1 MKLQFKKLLFKKFLK
16 KSYGPITISIT
27 VVIFASALYAFAVL
41 RSVPDVNLLSQNRVA
56 ESTKIYD
63 RTGKVLLYELYGE
76 QRRTVVSPE
85 QIPDIVR
92 KATLAVEDRNFYDH
106 AAVDWKSIARAML
119 ANIQNVSVVQGGST
133 ITQQLAKKAFL
144 TDDRTLSRKL
154 KELVISYNLEKRYSK
169 DEILNLYLNQI
180 PYGANAYGI
189 EAAAKTYFA
198 KSAIDLTVAEA
209 ALLASLPKAPS
220 YYSPW
225 GIHVTELIERKD
237 RTINQM
243 KDAGFINEDEK
254 KKTLAE
260 KLEFIPQFTNI
271 KAPHFVMFV
280 QEYLAN
286 AYGDDFMRTGGLKV
300 TTTLD
305 WNLQQ
310 VAEKVVAD
318 GAKRNTELYQGTN
331 AALVAQDSNT
341 GNILALVGSRD
352 YFDETIDGNF
362 DVASQGLRQPGSS
375 IKPFAYLSAFKKGF
389 TPDTILFDV
398 ETEFDTTGDPER
410 SYKPHNFDGEFRGPI
425 TMRNALAQSINV
437 PSVKTLYLSGIDN
450 VLTLLHV
457 MGISTL
463 NERNRYG
470 LTLALGGGE
479 IKLID
484 MIKAY
489 SVLSQDGVLHNQAT
503 ILSVQDKN
511 GKMLEL
517 YKDKKEQVTDSE
529 HVRMVN
535 DILSDTAARSPLFQ
549 NSIGLTVFPNQEV
562 ALKTGTT
569 NDYRDAWTFGYT
581 PSLVVGVWAGN
592 NDNKPMQKKGG
603 SILAA
608 VPIWSAFMKEA
619 LKNAPFEPFP
629 RPNAVLTDK
638 PVLNGEYV
646 VNNEVHTILYYINK
660 KDPLGSPLQN
670 PQTDSQF
677 KNWEDAI
684 IAWIGANPNFSMN
697 HGNANSSSISP
708 IELTNIKNGDFI
720 TSSPFMVNA
729 HIRSMTDVTGI
740 EIYVNDVLVKKD
752 TILPSRDYDYS
763 VTIQTPLEAQN
774 KLTIKTVGMQ
784 GIIDTKEIIVFRR

>member
-1 MKLQFKKLLFKKFLK
+1 MKLNYKKLLKKM
-16 KSYGPITISIT
+16 YGPITIGVT
-27 VVIFASALYAFAVL
+27 VVVFIGALYIVTIL
-41 RSVPDVNLLSQNRVA
+41 RSVPDVTLLSQNRVA

-76 QRRTVVSPE
+76 QRRTVVAPK

-92 KATLAVEDRNFYDH
+92 KATLAVEDRNFYNH
-106 AAVDWKSIARAML
+106 SAVDWRSIARAL
-119 ANIQNVSVVQGGST
+119 IANLLHGGVVQGGST

-144 TDDRTLSRKL
+144 TDDRTFSRKF
-154 KELVISYNLEKRYSK
+154 KELIISYNLENKYSK

-198 KSAIDLTVAEA
+198 KSALELTIAET

-225 GIHVTELIERKD
+225 GTHVADLIARKD

-243 KDAGFINEDEK
+243 KDVGFITEDEK
-254 KKTLAE
+254 KTALAE

-271 KAPHFVMFV
+271 KAPHFVMLV
-280 QEYLAN
+280 QEYLSN
-286 AYGDDFMRTGGLKV
+286 AYGDDFIRTGGLKV

-310 VAEKVVAD
+310 IAEKVVAD

-331 AALVAQDSNT
+331 AALVAQDSET
-341 GNILALVGSRD
+341 GQVLTLVGSRD
-352 YFDETIDGNF
+352 YFDEKIDGNF

-375 IKPFAYLSAFKKGF
+375 IKPFAYLAAFKKGF
-389 TPDTILFDV
+389 TPSTVLFDV
-398 ETEFDTTGDPER
+398 ETEFDTTGSPER
-410 SYKPHNFDGEFRGPI
+410 SYKPHNFDEQFRGPI
-425 TMRNALAQSINV
+425 TMRNALAQSINI
-437 PSVKTLYLSGIDN
+437 PSVKTLYLGGIDN
-450 VLTLLHV
+450 LLTLLRA
-457 MGISTL
+457 MGITTL

-503 ILSVQDKN
+503 ILSVEDKN
-511 GKMLEL
+511 GKTLES
-517 YKDKKEQVTDSE
+517 YKDEKEQVTASE
-529 HVRMVN
+529 QVRMVN
-535 DILSDTAARSPLFQ
+535 DILSDTTARSPLFQ
-549 NSIGLTVFPNQEV
+549 NSMSLTVFSNQEV

-608 VPIWSAFMKEA
+608 VPIWSAFMREA
-619 LKNAPFEPFP
+619 LKSAPFEPFP
-629 RPNAVLTDK
+629 RPNAVITNK
-638 PVLNGEYV
+638 PVLNGEYI
-646 VNNEVHTILYYINK
+646 VNNEVHTILYYVNK
-660 KDPLGSPLQN
+660 KDPLGAP
-670 PQTDSQF
+670 PQTPQIDSQF
-677 KNWEDAI
+677 KNWEDGI
-684 IAWIGANPNFSMN
+684 IAWLGAHPDFFAN
-697 HGNANSSSISP
+697 HANTNSSSTP
-708 IELTNIKNGDFI
+708 TIEIINIKNGDFI
-720 TSSPFMVNA
+720 TQSPFAVN
-729 HIRSMTDVTGI
+729 IRITSMTDVI
-740 EIYVNDVLVKKD
+740 EIETYLNDILIKKD
-752 TILPSRDYDYS
+752 TLPPSRNYDY
-763 VTIQTPLEAQN
+763 TIAITNPLEPQN
-774 KLTIKTVGMQ
+774 KLTIKTIGVQ
-784 GIIDTKEIIVFRR
+784 GIIDSKDIIIFRR

>member
-1 MKLQFKKLLFKKFLK
+1 MGIQMKFKKIVKKT
-16 KSYGPITISIT
+16 YGPLLIGGT
-27 VVIFASALYAFAVL
+27 AALCAAGLYAFAVL
-41 RSVPDVNLLSQNRVA
+41 RSVPDVTLLSQNRVA

-76 QRRTVVSPE
+76 QRRTVVAPN

-92 KATLAVEDRNFYDH
+92 KATIAVEDRNFYDH
-106 AAVDWKSIARAML
+106 AAIDWKGIARAMITNL
-119 ANIQNVSVVQGGST
+119 KNAGVVQGGST

-154 KELVISYNLEKRYSK
+154 KELVISYNLEQRYSK

-189 EAAAKTYFA
+189 EAASKTYFG
-198 KSAIDLTVAEA
+198 KSAMELTIAET

-225 GIHVTELIERKD
+225 GTHVADLMARKD
-237 RTINQM
+237 RTIGQM
-243 KDAGFINEDEK
+243 EEIGYITEDEK
-254 KKTLAE
+254 KKALAE
-260 KLEFIPQFTNI
+260 KIEFVPQFTDI
-271 KAPHFVMFV
+271 KAPHFVMLV
-280 QEYLAN
+280 QEYLSN

-305 WNLQQ
+305 WRLQQ
-310 VAEKVVAD
+310 VAEKAVAD

-341 GNILALVGSRD
+341 GHVLALVGSRD
-352 YFDETIDGNF
+352 YFDEAIDGNF

-375 IKPFAYLSAFKKGF
+375 IKPFAYLAAFKKGF
-389 TPDTILFDV
+389 TPDTVLFDV
-398 ETEFDTTGDPER
+398 ETEFDTTGDLER
-410 SYKPHNFDGEFRGPI
+410 SYKPHNFDGTFRGPL

-437 PSVKTLYLSGIDN
+437 PAVKTLYLAGIDN
-450 VLTLLHV
+450 VLGLLHS

-489 SVLSQDGVLHNQAT
+489 SVLSQDGVLHNQS
-503 ILSVQDKN
+503 ILLSVKDKN
-511 GKMLEL
+511 GKTLEE
-517 YKDKKEQVTDSE
+517 YKDEKEQVTASE

-535 DILSDTAARSPLFQ
+535 DILSDTAARSPLFE
-549 NSIGLTVFPNQEV
+549 SSMGLTVFDNQEV

-608 VPIWSAFMKEA
+608 VPIWSAFMREA

-629 RPNAVLTDK
+629 RPNAIITDK
-638 PVLNGEYV
+638 PVLNGEYI
-646 VNNEVHTILYYINK
+646 VNNEAHTILYYVNK
-660 KDPLGSPLQN
+660 KDPLGPPPQSPQA
-670 PQTDSQF
+670 DSQF

-684 IAWIGANPNFSMN
+684 ITWLGAHPDFLAG
-697 HGNANSSSISP
+697 HANQITGTTSP
-708 IELTNIKNGDFI
+708 IEFLNIKNGDFVTSPLTVSARI
-720 TSSPFMVNA
+720 TSA
-729 HIRSMTDVTGI
+729 TDITGI
-740 EIYVNDVLVKKD
+740 ETYVNDVLVKKD
-752 TILPSRDYDYS
+752 AIPPSRNYDYA
-763 VTIQTPLEAQN
+763 VTLTTPLEAQN
-774 KLTIKTVGMQ
+774 KLTVKTTGAQ
-784 GIIDTKEIIVFRR
+784 GIIDTKEILIFKRQ